1 MFIFI
6 LLTHC
11 FDESTEYHQDVDW
24 ISGNL
29 TGVNIAQFSFPSGE
43 PNGISAPAFLK
54 KVARFADWS
63 RAQEEVTNVIAI
75 SDVFKRLNRDLNL
88 GNADYYT
95 IPESRELAAQYLL
108 LYELSLPFGLDL
120 NNQLDINKSSTQVIV
135 TLKDMTT
142 NEMQAWIKTAESFIY
157 DEASIE
163 LKAVGPTV
171 MFAYISE
178 RNIESMLTGTI
189 VAIFIISSLIL
200 IALRDVRLGLISLV
214 PNLLPIALA
223 FGVWGL
229 LVGQVNLAVSV
240 VTGLALGIVVDDS
253 VHFLSKY
260 QLARKELGLNAREA
274 VISAFTAVGTALVV
288 TTIILVAGFSVL
300 AQSTFGL
307 NSITATLTGIAI
319 SIALIADLSLLP
331 ALLISLDKDGKE
343 PVSKETDAELNSSI
357 KSKAAN

>member
-1 MFIFI
+1 MRR
-6 LLTHC
+6 L
-11 FDESTEYHQDVDW
+11 VRK
-24 ISGNL
+24 SGNITQL
-29 TGVNIAQFSFPSGE
+29 IDRILRLYTPWVYHVH
-43 PNGISAPAFLK
+43 LL
-54 KVARFADWS
+54 
-63 RAQEEVTNVIAI
+63 
-75 SDVFKRLNRDLNL
+75 SDF
-88 GNADYYT
+88 
-95 IPESRELAAQYLL
+95 
-108 LYELSLPFGLDL
+108 
-120 NNQLDINKSSTQVIV
+120 
-135 TLKDMTT
+135 
-142 NEMQAWIKTAESFIY
+142 
-157 DEASIE
+157 EASR
-163 LKAVGPTV
+163 VV
-171 MFAYISE
+171 Q
-178 RNIESMLTGTI
+178 
-189 VAIFIISSLIL
+189 
-200 IALRDVRLGLISLV
+200 ALERDVRLGLISLV

-343 PVSKETDAELNSSI
+343 PVIKETDAELNSSI